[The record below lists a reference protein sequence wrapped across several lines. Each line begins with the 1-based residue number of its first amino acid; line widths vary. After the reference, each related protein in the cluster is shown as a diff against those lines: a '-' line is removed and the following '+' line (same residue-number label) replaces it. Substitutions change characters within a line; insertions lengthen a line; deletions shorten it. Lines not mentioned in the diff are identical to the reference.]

1 MSQRIKLKFM
11 PTEELISDLVVSLAQ
26 EGFNIQMEPCEDT
39 DHYVMIAELIYEG
52 EEPMLL
58 PTGPTIH

>member
-1 MSQRIKLKFM
+1 M

-39 DHYVMIAELIYEG
+39 DHYVMIAELTYEG
-52 EEPMLL
+52 EEPMVL